1 LTLVFLKL
9 TNAHRWTKS
18 TSVSAITSVILAS
31 PVTDA
36 SGKLIPSNPSA
47 KKPEERD
54 QLVFQKSK
62 SIFTI
67 ASKAFFVQ
75 ARKTETEVTTAAFP
89 TGLTQRYL
97 S

>member
-1 LTLVFLKL
+1 M
-9 TNAHRWTKS
+9 
-18 TSVSAITSVILAS
+18 
-31 PVTDA
+31 TDA

-75 ARKTETEVTTAAFP
+75 ARKVRLLDWYFV
-89 TGLTQRYL
+89 LIHK